1 MFIAIEA
8 ELEWFIYVQRD
19 YPPHC
24 GGVKAILFVHKI
36 WLNEWIGY
44 GHKVNGIRRA
54 QRCANRLHH
63 LIPFHCLFAVAIV
76 SLKRTAKIAYTDTQ
90 RNVCVECC
98 MFNSNYFNWSARNA
112 KWKFV
117 PFFVDDFSGLPFIVD
132 ELTSYFWPIGKYDTT
147 RYYAISCD
155 IFAMDGNGSGTPRP
169 TCAAIGCDYFWPAF
183 AECKN
188 KSCILSAFNR
198 TGNQLRMRKPTR
210 KK

>member
-1 MFIAIEA
+1 MRQPFAPLDPISLFIRGGDCQLETDSKNRIYRYTA
-8 ELEWFIYVQRD
+8 E
-19 YPPHC
+19 C
-24 GGVKAILFVHKI
+24 
-36 WLNEWIGY
+36 
-44 GHKVNGIRRA
+44 
-54 QRCANRLHH
+54 
-63 LIPFHCLFAVAIV
+63 
-76 SLKRTAKIAYTDTQ
+76 
-90 RNVCVECC
+90 VCVECC

-132 ELTSYFWPIGKYDTT
+132 ELTFYFWPIGKYDTT

-198 TGNQLRMRKPTR
+198 TGNQLRMRNPLGEYNN
-210 KK
+210 